1 MSSLQTLSAAI
12 LISLAFSIAP
22 SFADDD
28 GPSQAEQQAEQQV
41 KADTD
46 TLTAEQAQLLNYQQ
60 QAKWYEQFAQ
70 KRLQHADVEKAV
82 VENRLRTLETWQV
95 KNPKADPKG
104 TVAHEVKALRAWLND
119 EAAKRKQI
127 ELTRERWKTAIENTT
142 SQTQQTKYQLDVDQA
157 NVDKQKQLD
166 KVKAN
171 IQAENPKPAPPQ
183 VQQNTI
189 LIPGWETE
197 QGNIPL
203 LLGPGGGSEAKP

>member
-1 MSSLQTLSAAI
+1 MSSLKTLSAAI

-28 GPSQAEQQAEQQV
+28 GPSPAEQQAEQQV
-41 KADTD
+41 KSDTD

-70 KRLQHADVEKAV
+70 KRLQHADAEKAV

-104 TVAHEVKALRAWLND
+104 NIAHEVKALRAWLSD

-157 NVDKQKQLD
+157 NVEKQKQLD